1 MKKHL
6 LTIFA
11 LSAVTWACF
20 ALSVV
25 VCRGEIAATIASAR
39 SIKAVR
45 LQTLNSAIIG
55 LPGDEQQSILR
66 REGFSSFPQLQ
77 QQFGAARE
85 TLTAAIQDQ
94 AHTRLLT
101 QRAFTALLLLSF
113 LTTVA
118 VCILALWRS
127 LDGSLTKVKAA

>member
-6 LTIFA
+6 LTVFA

-20 ALSVV
+20 ALSIV

-39 SIKAVR
+39 GIKAVH
-45 LQTLNSAIIG
+45 LQTLNSAITG
-55 LPGDEQQSILR
+55 LPGEEQQSILR
-66 REGFSSFPQLQ
+66 REGFSSLPQLQ
-77 QQFGAARE
+77 QQLGAARE
-85 TLTAAIQDQ
+85 KLTAAMQDQ

-118 VCILALWRS
+118 VCVLSLWRS
-127 LDGSLTKVKAA
+127 LGRSLTKVKAA